1 MSEGIVYLIGA
12 GPGDPGLITVKG
24 RHLIQTCDVVVYD
37 YLANPKLL
45 SLARKDAEIIYVG
58 KMGGAHTMSQENI
71 NALIVEKCSHGKSVA
86 RLKGGDP
93 FIFGRGGEEAE
104 ELVKAGLKFEVVP
117 GVTAATA
124 ASAYAGIPLTHRDY
138 TATVAFVT
146 GHEDPTKDESNIH
159 WDKIAT
165 GIGTLVFFMGI
176 KNLPLI
182 VSNLVKNGRSKDTPV
197 AVIRWGTMPDQKTVV
212 GTLADI
218 AERVEKAGIKPPAI
232 TVVGEVV
239 NLKPTLDWFE
249 KRPLFGRRIV
259 VTRAR
264 EQASSFADRLAG
276 AGAEV
281 IEFPTIETVKPQ
293 SWESLDRELARLDT
307 YDWIIFTSVNGV
319 KYFVDRLKETGSDIR
334 ALKGVKIQAIG
345 PKTAEAIENMGVRV
359 DAVPSEYRAEAIVA
373 SLGAEGVTGKNIF
386 IPRAKVARE
395 VLPDELRKMGANVV
409 VAEAYETVIPDGK
422 RDEMKKLFEEGKV
435 DVVTFTSSSTV
446 SNFVEMFGKEET
458 LKLLDGV
465 KVASIGPITSETAR
479 KFGLN
484 PVIEPSDYT
493 TEALAQGIEKLYA
506 GG

>member
-1 MSEGIVYLIGA
+1 
-12 GPGDPGLITVKG
+12 
-24 RHLIQTCDVVVYD
+24 
-37 YLANPKLL
+37 
-45 SLARKDAEIIYVG
+45 
-58 KMGGAHTMSQENI
+58 
-71 NALIVEKCSHGKSVA
+71 
-86 RLKGGDP
+86 
-93 FIFGRGGEEAE
+93 
-104 ELVKAGLKFEVVP
+104 
-117 GVTAATA
+117 
-124 ASAYAGIPLTHRDY
+124 
-138 TATVAFVT
+138 
-146 GHEDPTKDESNIH
+146 
-159 WDKIAT
+159 
-165 GIGTLVFFMGI
+165 
-176 KNLPLI
+176 
-182 VSNLVKNGRSKDTPV
+182 
-197 AVIRWGTMPDQKTVV
+197 MPEQKTVV

-218 AERVEKAGIKPPAI
+218 AERVAKAGIKPPAI

-276 AGAEV
+276 AGADV
-281 IEFPTIETVKPQ
+281 IEFPTIETVKPK
-293 SWESLDRELARLDT
+293 SWESLDRELARLET

-373 SLGAEGVTGKNIF
+373 SLGADGVTGKNIF

-409 VAEAYETVIPDGK
+409 VAEAYETVIPAAK

-458 LKLLDGV
+458 LRLLSGV

>member
-24 RHLIQTCDVVVYD
+24 RELIQTCDVVVYD

-58 KMGGAHTMSQENI
+58 KMGGAHTMSQDNI
-71 NALIVEKCSHGKSVA
+71 NSLIVEKCSQGKSVA

-93 FIFGRGGEEAE
+93 YIFGRGGEEAE

-117 GVTAATA
+117 GVTAAA
-124 ASAYAGIPLTHRDY
+124 GASAYAGIPLTHRDY

-159 WDKIAT
+159 WDKIST

-176 KNLPLI
+176 KNLPVI
-182 VSNLVKNGRSKDTPV
+182 VANLVKHGRTKDTPV
-197 AVIRWGTMPDQKTVV
+197 AVIRWGTMPEQKTVV

-218 AERVEKAGIKPPAI
+218 AERVAKAGIKPPAI

-307 YDWIIFTSVNGV
+307 YDWIVFTSVNGV
-319 KYFVDRLKETGSDIR
+319 KYFVDRLKEIGSDIR

-345 PKTAEAIENMGVRV
+345 PKTAKAIEDMGVRV
-359 DAVPSEYRAEAIVA
+359 DAVPSEYRAEAIIA
-373 SLGAEGVTGKNIF
+373 SLGAEGVTGKNIL

-409 VAEAYETVIPDGK
+409 VAEAYETVIPDAR
-422 RDEMKKLFEEGKV
+422 RDEMKKLFEDGKV

-458 LKLLDGV
+458 LTLLNGV
-465 KVASIGPITSETAR
+465 TVASIGPITSETAR

-493 TEALAQGIEKLYA
+493 TEALAQAIERLYA